1 MMKWNLHTATY
12 APLHLY
18 RFVVLFL
25 AVHTNKHITFSQVSS
40 SARAKRQMMYEQ
52 AQDKA
57 SAALRLS
64 QQLNDMAYHV
74 LTAKLHVNEDKRVVI
89 YLACEVNLAI
99 LRVFMC

>member
-1 MMKWNLHTATY
+1 MTRWNLRTATY

-25 AVHTNKHITFSQVSS
+25 ALHINGQKHKFIYLQVSS

-64 QQLNDMAYHV
+64 QQLNDMAYSV
-74 LTAKLHVNEDKRVVI
+74 LTTKLHVNEASRVVI
-89 YLACEVNLAI
+89 
-99 LRVFMC
+99 